1 MNARIDVVDAPSK
14 GKGTAVFLWAE
25 FEHVPAGFTS
35 LGELGK
41 PAEQVAEEAAQDLL
55 EFLEAD
61 GALEPHL
68 ADQVILP
75 MALASGRSSFTT
87 AVVTQ
92 HLLTNAWVANQF
104 FPDHIRVE
112 GQEGEKGACWIEGVG

>member
-1 MNARIDVVDAPSK
+1 
-14 GKGTAVFLWAE
+14 VFFWAD
-25 FEHVPAGFTS
+25 FEHASAGFTS

-61 GALEPHL
+61 GALERHL
-68 ADQVILP
+68 ADQVVLP

-87 AVVTQ
+87 TTVTQ
-92 HLLTNAWVANQF
+92 HLLTNAWVVNQF
-104 FPDHIRVE
+104 FPEHVQVE
-112 GQEGEKGACWIEGVG
+112 GREGEAGLCDIKGAG